1 MKDGGKKQ
9 WIKLRYFKKMSWYVY
24 IKGNIVAVLS
34 IYRNLVTKM
43 EIKKNPHLITAIY
56 NSERIDLLI

>member
-1 MKDGGKKQ
+1 
-9 WIKLRYFKKMSWYVY
+9 MSWYVY
-24 IKGNIVAVLS
+24 IKKNIVAVLS

-43 EIKKNPHLITAIY
+43 KIKKNPYIITAIY